1 MRYRELLVE
10 LKHRLCI
17 CALVIVLLW
26 VLKITNY
33 VTSWP
38 LISGLMSV
46 SISLAVLPLILS
58 PIDKDD
64 IK

>member
-1 MRYRELLVE
+1 MRYRELLVK
-10 LKHRLCI
+10 LKHRGCI

-26 VLKITNY
+26 VLKITNCI
-33 VTSWP
+33 TSWS
-38 LISGLMSV
+38 LISGLISV
-46 SISLAVLPLILS
+46 SISLAVLPLILR

>member
-1 MRYRELLVE
+1 MRYRELLVK
-10 LKHRLCI
+10 LKHRGCI

-26 VLKITNY
+26 VLKITNCI
-33 VTSWP
+33 TSWP

-64 IK
+64 VK